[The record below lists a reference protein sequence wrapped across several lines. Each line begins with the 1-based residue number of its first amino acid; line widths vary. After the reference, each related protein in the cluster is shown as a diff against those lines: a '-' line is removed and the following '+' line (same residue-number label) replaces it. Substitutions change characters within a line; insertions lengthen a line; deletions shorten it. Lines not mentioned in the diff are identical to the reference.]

1 MNEAETRIII
11 DRLLRRAGWRLPG
24 DDGTPNVR
32 AEQRISG
39 ERNLEADYVLEDDRH
54 FPLAVLEAKRSEISA
69 LSGKEQARE
78 YAKKLKAPFVILSNG
93 EEHYFWDIARHEPLL
108 IKTMPKPDE
117 LNERRGILS
126 AAKDFNSQTIN
137 EDYISDV
144 QGKNCPPHKRRKLR
158 DYQIHA
164 AQAVQN
170 TAAAG
175 GRAFLLEMATGTGKT
190 LVSAAAIKLFLAT
203 GNARRIL
210 FIVDRLELEEQAR
223 QNFNLYFGNSWQ
235 AVVYKKSRDDW
246 NRAEV
251 LISTVQTLAA
261 GDCYKKFSPFDFD
274 LLIVDEAHRA
284 INGHSAR
291 AVFDYFCAYKLGL
304 TATPKN
310 YMSRVTKS
318 GVSPKEQEARKLRDT
333 YHTFGCADDDPT
345 FRYDLEQGAAEN
357 NLIMPKTIDAR
368 TKVTTEMFAERGFYF
383 FASDDDNIDEDNDN
397 KKEKGPYW
405 RPDFERKFFSEAT
418 NRVICRTI
426 IENAMCDPLSKD
438 VGKSIVYCVSQRH
451 AEKVTAILNQLAAE
465 IFPGIYQSDFAQQV
479 TSNVQ
484 DAQEYARRFAANN
497 LGGKTLSLEGYDS
510 AKTRIC
516 VTVGMMTTGYDCPD
530 ILNICMLR
538 PIFSPSEFI
547 QIRGRGTRPHKF
559 QYDGGGGDI
568 KEADKDTFK
577 LFDFFANYEY
587 FETKDYD
594 EQLSL
599 TSGVES
605 GGSGN
610 KGESKPPEEHPD
622 AAIYKGKDEI
632 LRIFTM
638 EFAEGMR
645 IDNARNASAEQ
656 KLLKDEE
663 LRQAVK
669 ENRLDDAESLCGKN
683 HSKEIIDFLQGQAKQ
698 LSNLTHRRVNVGE
711 VLMLIFDEVAEL
723 KSREEMMD
731 EETEKFI
738 TGLESNDAE
747 MTIAAAEIFKAC
759 LDDQEVMEIIEN
771 ETFADLADNSVLS
784 IKTCKKVPGKI
795 RVSIVK
801 YIKTK
806 IDMDIY
812 TQIAA

>member
-1 MNEAETRIII
+1 MNETEIRIVI
-11 DRLLRRAGWRLPG
+11 DSRLRQAGWRLPG
-24 DDGTPNVR
+24 DKAPNVR
-32 AEQRISG
+32 AGQRISG
-39 ERNLEADYVLEDDRH
+39 ERNLEADYVLEDDRR
-54 FPLAVLEAKRSEISA
+54 FPLAVLEAKRSEIGA
-69 LSGKEQARE
+69 LAGKEQARE
-78 YAKKLKAPFVILSNG
+78 YAKSLKAPFVILSNG
-93 EEHYFWDIARHEPLL
+93 KEHYFWDIARHEPLL
-108 IKTMPKPDE
+108 IKTLPKLDE
-117 LNERRGILS
+117 LKERCDIS
-126 AAKDFNSQTIN
+126 STAKDFNSQTIN
-137 EDYISDV
+137 DNYILDA

-164 AQAVQN
+164 VQAVQN
-170 TAAAG
+170 AAAAG

-190 LVSAAAIKLFLAT
+190 LVSAASIKLFLAT
-203 GNARRIL
+203 GHARRVL

-235 AVVYKKSRDDW
+235 TVVYKNNRDDW

-261 GDCYKKFSPFDFD
+261 GNCYKRFSPLDFD

-284 INGHSAR
+284 ISGHSAR

-310 YMSRVTKS
+310 YMSSETKS
-318 GVSPKEQEARKLRDT
+318 GISPKEQEARKLRDT
-333 YHTFGCADDDPT
+333 YHTFGCPNDVPT
-345 FRYDLEQGAAEN
+345 FRYDLEQGVAEN
-357 NLIMPKTIDAR
+357 NLIMPQTIDAR
-368 TKVTTEMFAERGFYF
+368 TNVTTEMFAERGFYF
-383 FASDDDNIDEDNDN
+383 FASDDDNIDEDNNN

-559 QYDGGGGDI
+559 QYDGGGSDI
-568 KEADKDTFK
+568 REVDKNTFK
-577 LFDFFANYEY
+577 LFDFFANCEY
-587 FETKDYD
+587 FETTNYD

-605 GGSGN
+605 GGNDN
-610 KGESKPPEEHPD
+610 KGESKPPEEDPD

-632 LRIFTM
+632 LRILTM

-669 ENRLDDAESLCGKN
+669 ENRLDDAKSLCDKN
-683 HSKEIIDFLQGQAKQ
+683 HPKEIIDFLQGQATQ
-698 LSNLTHRRVNVGE
+698 HSRLTHRLVNVGE
-711 VLMLIFDEVAEL
+711 VLMLIFDEITEL
-723 KSREEMMD
+723 KNREEMMD
-731 EETEKFI
+731 EETEKFL
-738 TGLESNDAE
+738 TELASDDSE
-747 MTIAAAEIFKAC
+747 MTTAVAEIFKAC
-759 LDDQEVMEIIEN
+759 IDDKKVMEIIEN
-771 ETFADLADNSVLS
+771 GTFADLAHNPVLS
-784 IKTCKKVPGKI
+784 PETCGEVTREI
-795 RVSIVK
+795 HLSIVE